1 MKIGLTYD
9 LKSDWMARGLSA
21 EDAAEFDSEE
31 TVEAIANAIRARGHE
46 VDRIGNL
53 FALMPRLCAGERWDL
68 VWNFAEG
75 WQGIGR
81 ESQVPCLLEA
91 HDIPFVFSDP
101 LVCALTLHKA
111 MCKRVVRDLGLPT
124 PRFLVVDSVAQLRD
138 LDLSYPLFAKPLAE
152 GTSKGVDRNSK
163 IVDADALAQVT
174 ARLLD
179 RFGQSVLIEEY
190 LPGREVTVGIVGTGT
205 AARAVAVLEVVLLA
219 GADAEVYT
227 QRNKDEC
234 ESLVQ
239 YRLAGGE
246 FAREAEALAL
256 AVWRGIGARD
266 GGRVD
271 LRVDARGALSVIEVN
286 PLPGMHPTHS
296 DLPIMATLAGM
307 SFDALVGAILDSAL
321 SRS

>member
-31 TVEAIANAIRARGHE
+31 TVEAIANAIAARGHE

-75 WQGIGR
+75 RQGIGR

-91 HDIPFVFSDP
+91 HAIPFVFSDP

-124 PRFLVVDSVAQLRD
+124 PRFAVVDSVSQLRD
-138 LDLSYPLFAKPLAE
+138 LDLRYPLFAKPLAE

-174 ARLLD
+174 ARLLN
-179 RFGQSVLIEEY
+179 RFGQSVLIEEF
-190 LPGREVTVGIVGTGT
+190 LPGREVTVGIVGTGA

-239 YRLAGGE
+239 YRLADGE
-246 FAREAEALAL
+246 FAREAESLAL

-271 LRVDARGALSVIEVN
+271 LRVDARGVLSVIEVN

-307 SFDALVGAILDSAL
+307 SFDALIGAILDSAL
-321 SRS
+321 TRS

>member
-1 MKIGLTYD
+1 
-9 LKSDWMARGLSA
+9 
-21 EDAAEFDSEE
+21 
-31 TVEAIANAIRARGHE
+31 
-46 VDRIGNL
+46 
-53 FALMPRLCAGERWDL
+53 MPRLCAGERWDL

-124 PRFLVVDSVAQLRD
+124 PRFAVVDTVAQLRD
-138 LDLSYPLFAKPLAE
+138 LDLEYPLFAKPLAE

-163 IVDADALAQVT
+163 IVDADALAHVT

-179 RFGQSVLIEEY
+179 RFGQSVLIEEF
-190 LPGREVTVGIVGTGT
+190 LPGREVTVGIVGTGA

-239 YRLAGGE
+239 YRLADGE

-271 LRVDARGALSVIEVN
+271 LRVDARGVLSVIEVN

-307 SFDALVGAILDSAL
+307 SFEALVGAILDSAL